1 MRLLIC
7 FLLCSLFVEKFQAK
21 NYYVDSRLGDDNNVG
36 TNCNSPWRTIEKINN
51 TTFNPGDSILFRR
64 GCYWK
69 TNKSLSPKGSGTA
82 SSPIVISSYDDGFL
96 PLFIGQGFIGT
107 GVVLLKNQSHW
118 IISDLEMTNWSEV
131 EGDRRGVEVI
141 GDNGGLLTGIYLKN
155 LRIHHIKGILA
166 DHMAAKRTAGIAFF
180 VTDDKETPTRFDDIR
195 IENCQLYS
203 IVNEGI
209 VFNNEKFKGCYPG
222 DETWNERMFTNVLI
236 RDNVIH
242 DISKNA
248 MIVRMTEGGLVE
260 HNVCF
265 QTGWYEW
272 GGNTMFSRN
281 VRGTVFQYNESFQN
295 RSPDRDGSMY
305 DPDLSSPNTI
315 WRYSY
320 SHDNAHGLVVF
331 CTSAP
336 DKGIVVHD
344 NISEDDHGFLVYF
357 NYPFKHVSVSRNLF
371 YVGPTV
377 SPYFLR
383 INRKKKKEQYVCT
396 DNLVYNNSLSMKYEY
411 MNASD
416 TCCESQGNI
425 SRNLFLGNILIGKYE
440 NEWTDLHTF
449 QKFHRGFLGYNILDS
464 LLGNKI
470 QSFEPGKNIVEKV
483 IGTVNGIPIFASDWY
498 REFERNRWKY
508 VELNDSNSYEK
519 ICQAIL
525 ESIVYVK
532 VQIEEMAERKMPE
545 AKAALNIEW
554 LRRMENDFRRTTSR
568 ESVMWFGPQQY
579 ATFAFWD
586 VFWADAQEQ
595 LRKLMKQDVLSMTD
609 IELERHFALKRQ
621 KGWLKFG
628 YDYSLNAIQTSL
640 LDEKYDEYM
649 KEKVKNAV
657 VNMNM
662 SFEELISKS
671 IK

>member
-1 MRLLIC
+1 
-7 FLLCSLFVEKFQAK
+7 
-21 NYYVDSRLGDDNNVG
+21 
-36 TNCNSPWRTIEKINN
+36 
-51 TTFNPGDSILFRR
+51 
-64 GCYWK
+64 
-69 TNKSLSPKGSGTA
+69 
-82 SSPIVISSYDDGFL
+82 
-96 PLFIGQGFIGT
+96 
-107 GVVLLKNQSHW
+107 
-118 IISDLEMTNWSEV
+118 
-131 EGDRRGVEVI
+131 
-141 GDNGGLLTGIYLKN
+141 
-155 LRIHHIKGILA
+155 
-166 DHMAAKRTAGIAFF
+166 
-180 VTDDKETPTRFDDIR
+180 
-195 IENCQLYS
+195 
-203 IVNEGI
+203 
-209 VFNNEKFKGCYPG
+209 
-222 DETWNERMFTNVLI
+222 
-236 RDNVIH
+236 
-242 DISKNA
+242 
-248 MIVRMTEGGLVE
+248 
-260 HNVCF
+260 
-265 QTGWYEW
+265 
-272 GGNTMFSRN
+272 
-281 VRGTVFQYNESFQN
+281 
-295 RSPDRDGSMY
+295 
-305 DPDLSSPNTI
+305 
-315 WRYSY
+315 
-320 SHDNAHGLVVF
+320 
-331 CTSAP
+331 
-336 DKGIVVHD
+336 
-344 NISEDDHGFLVYF
+344 
-357 NYPFKHVSVSRNLF
+357 
-371 YVGPTV
+371 
-377 SPYFLR
+377 
-383 INRKKKKEQYVCT
+383 
-396 DNLVYNNSLSMKYEY
+396 MKYEY
-411 MNASD
+411 MNAGD

-449 QKFHRGFLGYNILDS
+449 QKFHRGFLSYNILDS

-508 VELNDSNSYEK
+508 IDLDDSNSYEK

-554 LRRMENDFRRTTSR
+554 LRQMENDFRRTTSR